1 MNGNVIYKGNY
12 LNGKAHGLWERYW
25 NNGHVIYKANYLN
38 GKRHDLCENYCCLN
52 GNLDDIEYY
61 IT

>member
-25 NNGHVIYKANYLN
+25 NNGILRYKANYLN
-38 GKRHDLCENYCCLN
+38 GKRHGLCENYDWSN
-52 GNLDDIEYY
+52 GNLVNIQYH